1 MSHVPPG
8 ESTSSISHATEEACL
23 VTAGAGVLRTDLGD
37 VAFSAG
43 DALHIPA
50 GRWHAI
56 VNTGSVPVEMVY
68 GFPGGARPQTHA
80 RD

>member
-1 MSHVPPG
+1 VPPG
-8 ESTSSISHATEEACL
+8 DSTGSISHETEEACL
-23 VTAGAGVLRTDLGD
+23 VTAGSGVLRTDLGD
-37 VAFSAG
+37 VAFAAG

-56 VNTGSVPVEMVY
+56 VNTGTVPVEMVY
-68 GFPGGARPQTHA
+68 GFPGGTRPPTRS